1 MQVWQNVQSIGGVAR
16 SGGWAWRV
24 PEGWGELDITDA
36 VSAIP
41 AVFAVFAVCVV
52 LVFRENF
59 LRC

>member
-1 MQVWQNVQSIGGVAR
+1 MGMES
-16 SGGWAWRV
+16 AW
-24 PEGWGELDITDA
+24 GWGEIDITDA